1 MSSSKKIFRPTII
14 GGRRTV
20 RKDLVMA
27 KMTLTDLS
35 QEYFISNDYSSLAH
49 KTKLDYE
56 YYIRVLQVQ
65 KPEKHMRHGYNG
77 GLSWLITFVLFQ
89 EKCIPLV
96 WRWDMQKQIHL
107 QHSNVNRS
115 SPGMLF
121 GHGIR

>member
-49 KTKLDYE
+49 KTKLDYQ
-56 YYIRVLQVQ
+56 Y
-65 KPEKHMRHGYNG
+65 
-77 GLSWLITFVLFQ
+77 
-89 EKCIPLV
+89 
-96 WRWDMQKQIHL
+96 
-107 QHSNVNRS
+107 
-115 SPGMLF
+115 
-121 GHGIR
+121 